1 MIWELSATFVVES
14 LIIVLAGVFLVRY
27 ADALG
32 EHLKLGHSMAGLL
45 LLAVATSLPELLVGC
60 HAAHM
65 GAIDMATGDLLG
77 SSLFNLLILSVLDLT
92 TMTTGRILSRTAS
105 AHALSATV
113 SILLTVL
120 VLIFLVLKMNVS
132 LGPIGLGSIIIG
144 VAYLFCLR
152 LLYLDQQ
159 FSIVSDIVHEPELIE
174 TKQTQISFPKSV
186 VGYLLTTAIIF
197 FVAPRLASTSVDLAE
212 ATGLGGT
219 FFGTVFIALVT
230 SLPEAVT
237 SFSAIRMGA
246 VDMAIGNIFGSN
258 AFNMVMFIGLDL
270 AYGGPLWPGLESVH
284 IVTAAAVILVTSVA
298 TLGLLYRAEKRWWI
312 FEPDALLVIILVTGA
327 LVLVYRMGAV
337 G

>member
-1 MIWELSATFVVES
+1 MIWELIAAFVIES
-14 LIIVLAGVFLVRY
+14 LVIVIAGVFLVRY

-32 EHLKLGHSMAGLL
+32 EHLKLSRSMAGLL
-45 LLAVATSLPELLVGC
+45 LLALATSLPELLVGC

-77 SSLFNLLILSVLDLT
+77 SSLFNLLILSVLDLM

-105 AHALSATV
+105 AHALSAIV

-120 VLIFLVLKMNVS
+120 VLLFLVLEVKVS
-132 LGPIGLGSIIIG
+132 FGPIGLGSVIIG

-159 FSIVSDIVHEPELIE
+159 CSIVSDLVSDPDVIE
-174 TKQTQISFPKSV
+174 ALPTQISFKSSV
-186 VGYLLTTAIIF
+186 LGYLITTVIIF
-197 FVAPRLASTSVDLAE
+197 IAAPRLASTSVDLAE

-237 SFSAIRMGA
+237 TFSAIRIGA

-258 AFNMVMFIGLDL
+258 SFNMVMFIGLDI
-270 AYGGPLWPGLESVH
+270 AYGKPLWANVESAHV
-284 IVTAAAVILVTSVA
+284 VTAAAVILVTSVA
-298 TLGLLYRAEKRWWI
+298 TLGLLNRAEKRWWI
-312 FEPDALLVIILVTGA
+312 FEPDALLVILLVIGA
-327 LVLVYRMGAV
+327 LALVYRLGAV